1 MPLTGGWNETSP
13 KKSRGFR
20 VKLKWE
26 KIKLWCF
33 HNWRILVI
41 TGAVV
46 LAYLL
51 GGKKVK
57 ALQTQLQ
64 MARELY
70 KKEADAIEGASQKK
84 TEMQT
89 SANIKYKRALEIAH
103 KTALESDDFAE
114 LQKAERV
121 RKLVEE
127 NKDNPEK
134 LIRYYADEFGILVMD
149 PKDKP

>member
-1 MPLTGGWNETSP
+1 VLVRITWA
-13 KKSRGFR
+13 
-20 VKLKWE
+20 

-41 TGAVV
+41 VGAIV
-46 LAYLL
+46 LAYAL

-89 SANIKYKRALEIAH
+89 DANIKYKRALEIAN
-103 KTALESDDFAE
+103 KTAMESEDH
-114 LQKAERV
+114 LQLIKAERV
-121 RKLVEE
+121 RRAVEA
-127 NKDNPEK
+127 NKEDPEVIDRI
-134 LIRYYADEFGILVMD
+134 LMEEFGIMVMD
-149 PKDKP
+149 PTEKP

>member
-1 MPLTGGWNETSP
+1 VETRRVIMTLTWA
-13 KKSRGFR
+13 
-20 VKLKWE
+20 

-41 TGAVV
+41 VGAIV

-57 ALQTQLQ
+57 ALENQLQ

-70 KKEADAIEGASQKK
+70 KNERDTIEGASSKK

-89 SANIKYKRALEIAH
+89 EANVKYLRAIEIAN
-103 KTALESDDFAE
+103 KTAMESEDQAE
-114 LQKAERV
+114 LIKAERV
-121 RKLVEE
+121 RRLVEI
-127 NKDNPEK
+127 NKDNPEEIDRI
-134 LIRYYADEFGILVMD
+134 LSEEFGILVMD
-149 PKDKP
+149 PKDKPQ

>member
-1 MPLTGGWNETSP
+1 MLVRITWA
-13 KKSRGFR
+13 
-20 VKLKWE
+20 

-41 TGAVV
+41 VGAIV
-46 LAYLL
+46 LAYAL

-89 SANIKYKRALEIAH
+89 EANIKYN
-103 KTALESDDFAE
+103 SS
-114 LQKAERV
+114 
-121 RKLVEE
+121 
-127 NKDNPEK
+127 
-134 LIRYYADEFGILVMD
+134 
-149 PKDKP
+149 

>member
-1 MPLTGGWNETSP
+1 MTITWA
-13 KKSRGFR
+13 
-20 VKLKWE
+20 

-33 HNWRILVI
+33 HNWRFLVI
-41 TGAVV
+41 GGAIL

-70 KKEADAIEGASQKK
+70 KKEIDAVENASDKKIEKMSV
-84 TEMQT
+84 
-89 SANIKYKRALEIAH
+89 ANLKYQRALEIAH
-103 KTALESDDFAE
+103 KTAMESNDHAE
-114 LQKAERV
+114 LIKAERV
-121 RKLVEE
+121 RRLIETNKE
-127 NKDNPEK
+127 NPAEIDRILAN
-134 LIRYYADEFGILVMD
+134 EFGILVMD

>member
-1 MPLTGGWNETSP
+1 
-13 KKSRGFR
+13 
-20 VKLKWE
+20 VKISWA

-33 HNWRILVI
+33 HNWRFLVI
-41 TGAVV
+41 GGAVV

-64 MARELY
+64 MSRELY
-70 KKEADAIEGASQKK
+70 KKEADAIEEASQKK
-84 TEMQT
+84 TEMQS
-89 SANIKYKRALEIAH
+89 SANLKYKRALEVAH
-103 KTALESDDFAE
+103 KTAMESNDFDE

-121 RKLVEE
+121 LKLVEE

-134 LIRYYADEFGILVMD
+134 IDKILSEEFGIMVMT
-149 PKDKP
+149 PGDK

>member
-1 MPLTGGWNETSP
+1 METRRVIMTLTWA
-13 KKSRGFR
+13 
-20 VKLKWE
+20 

-41 TGAVV
+41 VGAIV

-57 ALQTQLQ
+57 ALENQLQ

-70 KKEADAIEGASQKK
+70 KNERDTIEGASSKK

-89 SANIKYKRALEIAH
+89 EANVKYLRAIEIAN
-103 KTALESDDFAE
+103 KTAMESEDQAE
-114 LQKAERV
+114 LIKAERV
-121 RKLVEE
+121 RRLVEI
-127 NKDNPEK
+127 NKDNPEEIDRI
-134 LIRYYADEFGILVMD
+134 LSEEFGILVMD
-149 PKDKP
+149 PKDKS

>member
-1 MPLTGGWNETSP
+1 MKIAWA
-13 KKSRGFR
+13 
-20 VKLKWE
+20 

-41 TGAVV
+41 VGAIV
-46 LAYLL
+46 LAYAL

-89 SANIKYKRALEIAH
+89 EANIKYKRAIEIAN
-103 KTALESDDFAE
+103 KSAMESEDQ
-114 LQKAERV
+114 LQLIKAERV
-121 RKLVEE
+121 RRAVEE
-127 NKDNPEK
+127 NKENPEVIDRI
-134 LIRYYADEFGILVMD
+134 LADEFGIIVMT
-149 PKDKP
+149 PGDK

>member
-1 MPLTGGWNETSP
+1 MRLT
-13 KKSRGFR
+13 
-20 VKLKWE
+20 WE

-41 TGAVV
+41 VGAIV
-46 LAYLL
+46 LAYAL

-89 SANIKYKRALEIAH
+89 EANIKYKRALEIAN
-103 KTALESDDFAE
+103 KTAMESEDH
-114 LQKAERV
+114 LQLIKAERV
-121 RKLVEE
+121 RRAVEE
-127 NKDNPEK
+127 NKENPETIDRI
-134 LIRYYADEFGILVMD
+134 LADEFGIIVMT
-149 PKDKP
+149 PGDK

>member
-1 MPLTGGWNETSP
+1 MKLTWA
-13 KKSRGFR
+13 
-20 VKLKWE
+20 

-41 TGAVV
+41 VGAIV
-46 LAYLL
+46 LAYAL

-89 SANIKYKRALEIAH
+89 EANIKYKRALEIAN
-103 KTALESDDFAE
+103 KTAMESEDH
-114 LQKAERV
+114 LQLIKAERV
-121 RKLVEE
+121 RRAVEE
-127 NKDNPEK
+127 NKENPETIDRI
-134 LIRYYADEFGILVMD
+134 LADEFGIIVMT
-149 PKDKP
+149 PGDK

>member
-1 MPLTGGWNETSP
+1 ML
-13 KKSRGFR
+13 
-20 VKLKWE
+20 VKITWA

-41 TGAVV
+41 VGAIV
-46 LAYLL
+46 LAYAL

-89 SANIKYKRALEIAH
+89 EANIKYKRALEIAN
-103 KTALESDDFAE
+103 KTAAESDNHLE
-114 LQKAERV
+114 LVKAVRV
-121 RKLVEE
+121 RRLVEE

-134 LIRYYADEFGILVMD
+134 IDKILSEEFGIIVMT
-149 PKDKP
+149 PGDK

>member
-1 MPLTGGWNETSP
+1 MKLTWA
-13 KKSRGFR
+13 
-20 VKLKWE
+20 

-41 TGAVV
+41 VGAIV
-46 LAYLL
+46 LAYAL

-89 SANIKYKRALEIAH
+89 EANIKYKRALEIAN
-103 KTALESDDFAE
+103 KTAMESEDH
-114 LQKAERV
+114 LQLIKAERV
-121 RKLVEE
+121 RRAVEE
-127 NKDNPEK
+127 NKENPETIDRI
-134 LIRYYADEFGILVMD
+134 LADE
-149 PKDKP
+149 

>member
-1 MPLTGGWNETSP
+1 VETRRVIMTLTWA
-13 KKSRGFR
+13 
-20 VKLKWE
+20 

-41 TGAVV
+41 VGAIV

-57 ALQTQLQ
+57 ALENQLQ

-70 KKEADAIEGASQKK
+70 KNERDTIEGASSKK

-89 SANIKYKRALEIAH
+89 EANVKYLRAIEIAN
-103 KTALESDDFAE
+103 KTAMESEDQAE
-114 LQKAERV
+114 LIKAERV
-121 RKLVEE
+121 RRLVEI
-127 NKDNPEK
+127 NKDNPEEIDRI
-134 LIRYYADEFGILVMD
+134 LSEEFGILVMD
-149 PKDKP
+149 PKDKL

>member
-1 MPLTGGWNETSP
+1 M
-13 KKSRGFR
+13 
-20 VKLKWE
+20 KLAWE
-26 KIKLWCF
+26 KAKLWCF

-41 TGAVV
+41 VGAIA
-46 LAYLL
+46 LAYIL

-89 SANIKYKRALEIAH
+89 EANIKYKRALEIAN
-103 KTALESDDFAE
+103 KTAMESEDH
-114 LQKAERV
+114 LQLIKAERV
-121 RKLVEE
+121 RRAVEE
-127 NKDNPEK
+127 NKENPETIDRI
-134 LIRYYADEFGILVMD
+134 LADEFGIIVMT
-149 PKDKP
+149 PGDK